1 MHHKKQNGVND
12 FYVKGEERQGI
23 MFYLFVALLV
33 AFALV
38 LVIMAYDYLKTSFSM
53 DAAWSAASFVLSLAI
68 GAVAGIIGYNA
79 FSRFKYL
86 QIMVRNSLKV
96 SPHSFPEVFAA
107 VKLAADRLSMKPVDT
122 YVTQNPTVNAI
133 MVKLGLIKRKKVIV
147 LNTGMV
153 QAMEGDELLFIIGHE
168 LSHVKYGRL
177 RRSKWLGLPF
187 LLSSQFAEYRCDRG
201 GLIACGNVDASVK
214 ALLKL
219 VTGKEFIDKVD
230 VKSFGKEDVPNSV
243 MLKLSTHPMIDARI
257 KELMRFYDSAAF
269 KKV

>member
-1 MHHKKQNGVND
+1 MND

-38 LVIMAYDYLKTSFSM
+38 IVIMAYDYLKTSFSM
-53 DAAWSAASFVLSLAI
+53 DTIWSAVSFALSLAI
-68 GAVAGIIGYNA
+68 GAVAGVIAFTA

-96 SPHSFPEVFAA
+96 SPHSFPDIYETVS
-107 VKLAADRLSMKPVDT
+107 LAASRLSMEPVDT
-122 YVTQNPTVNAI
+122 YVTQNPMVNAF
-133 MVKLGLIKRKKVIV
+133 MVRLGLIRRKKIIM
-147 LNTGMV
+147 LNTGLLQTMV
-153 QAMEGDELLFIIGHE
+153 GDELLFIIGHE

-187 LLSSQFAEYRCDRG
+187 WLSSQFAEYRCDRG
-201 GLIACGNVDASVK
+201 GLVASGNVEASVK

-219 VTGKEFIDKVD
+219 VTGKEFIDRVD
-230 VKSFGKEDVPNSV
+230 VKSFGKEDAPNSV
-243 MLKLSTHPMIDARI
+243 LLKLSTHPMIDARI
-257 KELMRFYDSAAF
+257 KELMRFYNSAAF

>member
-1 MHHKKQNGVND
+1 MQDKEHDGVND
-12 FYVKGEERQGI
+12 LYVKGEDRQGF

-33 AFALV
+33 AFALI
-38 LVIMAYDYLKTSFSM
+38 LLIMVYDYLETSFSI
-53 DAAWSAASFVLSLAI
+53 DTVWSAVSFVLSLAI
-68 GAVAGIIGYNA
+68 GAVAGVIAFTA

-122 YVTQNPTVNAI
+122 YVTQNPMVNAF
-133 MVKLGLIKRKKVIV
+133 MVKLGLIRRKKVIV
-147 LNTGMV
+147 LNTGLV
-153 QAMEGDELLFIIGHE
+153 QTMEGNELLFIIGHE
-168 LSHVKYGRL
+168 LSHVKYGRW

-201 GLIACGNVDASVK
+201 GLVASGNVEASVK

-230 VKSFGKEDVPNSV
+230 VKSFGKEDTPDGV
-243 MLKLSTHPMIDARI
+243 LLRLSTHPMIDARI

-269 KKV
+269 KKI